1 MSEDMLD
8 DQWTEARGYSHVPQI
23 LAELAAREL
32 AEEIEMYEEALRVAR
47 DLTAPTP
54 MQALHAAHI
63 AQLTHDHRIAVQLE
77 IVEIAVDPVAICTG
91 RRIA

>member
-1 MSEDMLD
+1 MSRDMLD

-32 AEEIEMYEEALRVAR
+32 AEEIALYEEALRVAR
-47 DLTAPTP
+47 ELTVP
-54 MQALHAAHI
+54 HAVRV
-63 AQLTHDHRIAVQLE
+63 AQLSNDHRIAIDLE
-77 IVEIAVDPVAICTG
+77 IVEIAVDPAAICTG